1 MPNAKLLP
9 RAGNAENDASRFPHT
24 EQVERSGSTS
34 AASAHITLTVV
45 ISHIIES
52 LELVMNYQT
61 QIHSFK
67 TADNERLHGA
77 LLTPPN
83 QKSDTALIFVHGV
96 AMNFYLP
103 PLFNFGQELSQ
114 RGHHSFVINTRGHD
128 WISRAG
134 NLTKF
139 GGSAYENLDDCVAD
153 LDGAIEFLKRHG
165 YRRFVFIGHS
175 LGAIK
180 SIIYQGTQRRSDVV
194 SIVSCS
200 APKQFYS
207 ERVARQ
213 PKFRELIEKAES
225 MVDAGNGEEL
235 MSVNVGATPGIFTA
249 RTHLDKYGKD
259 DRNDCRPHAKNIG
272 CPLLAIVGGAEPLFF
287 HEYAQEIVAAAGGRS
302 EYRFVEGANHF
313 YNRHTSQIVDMI
325 HQWLEQFTD

>member
-1 MPNAKLLP
+1 MNY
-9 RAGNAENDASRFPHT
+9 HT
-24 EQVERSGSTS
+24 EICT
-34 AASAHITLTVV
+34 
-45 ISHIIES
+45 
-52 LELVMNYQT
+52 
-61 QIHSFK
+61 FK

-77 LLTPPN
+77 LLTP
-83 QKSDTALIFVHGV
+83 QDQDSDLALIFVHGV

-103 PLFNFGQELSQ
+103 PLFTFGEELTQ
-114 RGHHSFVINTRGHD
+114 RGHHSFAINTRGHD

-139 GGSAYENLDDCVAD
+139 GGSAYETLEDCVAD
-153 LDGAIEFLKRHG
+153 LDGAIEFLQQQG
-165 YRRFVFIGHS
+165 YCRFVFIGHS

-213 PKFRELIEKAES
+213 PKFRELIEHAES
-225 MVDAGNGEEL
+225 LVNDGKSEEL
-235 MSVNVGATPGIFTA
+235 ISVGVGATPGIFTA
-249 RTHLDKYGKD
+249 RTHLDKYGED

-272 CPLLAIVGGAEPLFF
+272 CPLLAIAGGAEPPFF
-287 HEYAQEIVAAAGGRS
+287 HEYAQEIVAAAGGQS
-302 EYRFVEGANHF
+302 EYRFVDGANHF
-313 YNRHTSQIVDMI
+313 YNRHTHQIVEII
-325 HQWLEQFTD
+325 HEWLGRFED

>member
-1 MPNAKLLP
+1 
-9 RAGNAENDASRFPHT
+9 
-24 EQVERSGSTS
+24 
-34 AASAHITLTVV
+34 
-45 ISHIIES
+45 
-52 LELVMNYQT
+52 MNFQT
-61 QIHSFK
+61 DICTFK

-77 LLTPPN
+77 LFTPERP
-83 QKSDTALIFVHGV
+83 SDLALLFVHGV

-103 PLFNFGQELSQ
+103 PLFTFGQELAA
-114 RGHHSFVINTRGHD
+114 RGFHSFVINTRGHD

-153 LDGAIEFLKRHG
+153 FDGAIEFLKRHR

-180 SIIYQGTQRRSDVV
+180 SIIYQGTQQRSDVV
-194 SIVSCS
+194 GIVSCS

-259 DRNDCRPHAKNIG
+259 DRNDCRPHAKNLG
-272 CPLLAIVGGAEPLFF
+272 CPLLAIVGSAEPKFF
-287 HEYAQEIVAAAGGRS
+287 YEYAQEIVAAAGP
-302 EYRFVEGANHF
+302 EGTCKLVDGAGHF
-313 YNRHTSQIVDMI
+313 YHRHISEMVEII
-325 HQWLEQFTD
+325 YQWLGRFAD